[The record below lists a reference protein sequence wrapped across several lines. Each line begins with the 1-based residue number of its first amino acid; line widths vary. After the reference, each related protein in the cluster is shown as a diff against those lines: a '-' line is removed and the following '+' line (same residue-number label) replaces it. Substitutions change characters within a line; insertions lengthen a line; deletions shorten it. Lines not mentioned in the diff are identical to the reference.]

1 MDIQKVIQ
9 TLITSEYYG
18 ARKKRSEVGYRPVVT
33 ISRDLGS
40 GGAEIARRLA
50 DRLGVMLYDR
60 QLLDAIAE
68 RAKVDRELM
77 ARLDE
82 RARNVRDSW
91 LFGLLSGQNTFLASY
106 RHHLFDVLLCIAQEG
121 GVVVGRGAHIVLANR
136 EAFRLRVVGS
146 AECCAARVAAREGID
161 TAAALARVRQTNKE
175 RDEFTYKLV
184 RHHLTEAETFDLV
197 LNTDKLDDWDAATEL
212 VIAAMGA
219 MGFHLPG
226 KEAHG

>member
-1 MDIQKVIQ
+1 
-9 TLITSEYYG
+9 
-18 ARKKRSEVGYRPVVT
+18 
-33 ISRDLGS
+33 
-40 GGAEIARRLA
+40 
-50 DRLGVMLYDR
+50 
-60 QLLDAIAE
+60 
-68 RAKVDRELM
+68 
-77 ARLDE
+77 
-82 RARNVRDSW
+82 
-91 LFGLLSGQNTFLASY
+91 LSGQNTFLASY

-212 VIAAMGA
+212 VIAA
-219 MGFHLPG
+219 
-226 KEAHG
+226 